1 MSKEEG
7 MAAVWMVGVATV
19 RSGPPVVVSSMSLA
33 GYSLNDWVLVAT
45 LFWIA
50 VQVVWFIWSNCIKPR
65 LQKRGSK

>member
-50 VQVVWFIWSNCIKPR
+50 VQVVWFIWSNIIKPR